1 MKDKNEIDKR
11 IRIPSPKQLL
21 RHKQRAEHKERAEEK
36 INVAADA
43 EQHISY

>member
-1 MKDKNEIDKR
+1 MKDKNERDKR
-11 IRIPSPKQLL
+11 IHIPSLKQLL
-21 RHKQRAEHKERAEEK
+21 RNKERDEEK